1 MARSDLF
8 LFSNYVHLGCEEYMI
23 SLLMMA
29 NVAGLFIIFTPEQFL
44 RIYMAAKELEHKA
57 ETRI

>member
-29 NVAGLFIIFTPEQFL
+29 NVAGLFIISTPEQFL
-44 RIYMAAKELEHKA
+44 GIYIAGGEVKHKVA
-57 ETRI
+57 I